1 MGLFDDDDDII
12 DDLFIMDML
21 DEDERKKKKKDKEQ
35 DTDKD
40 KNKKKG
46 LFGLF

>member
-21 DEDERKKKKKDKEQ
+21 DEDEKKKKKDKDQ
-35 DTDKD
+35 DNDKD

>member
-12 DDLFIMDML
+12 DDLFIMDMF
-21 DEDERKKKKKDKEQ
+21 DEDEKKKKKDKDQ
-35 DTDKD
+35 NNDKD
-40 KNKKKG
+40 KDKKKG